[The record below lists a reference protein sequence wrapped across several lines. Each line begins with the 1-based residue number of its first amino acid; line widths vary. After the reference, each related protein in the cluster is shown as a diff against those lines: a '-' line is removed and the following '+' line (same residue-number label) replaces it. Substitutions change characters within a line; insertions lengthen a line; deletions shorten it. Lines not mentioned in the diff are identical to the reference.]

1 MPEKNVIYAHHC
13 TRTAAYFTS
22 APGAFP
28 VYTLQKVV
36 FHTNSTPLHEEVFG
50 DGWYEITFQ
59 TRGTQRYEIE
69 GQIYDLSAGQ
79 GLICF
84 PNERH
89 STSKMPFDKSTF
101 YYMIFDFDKL
111 FNRLGATKEQSEVL
125 RHSFMEAFSHKRIFH
140 FNDTLRKQ
148 FETLFEL
155 YETDSPFQE
164 TLLRNA
170 LSDFF
175 INLIEFSE
183 QKLPAISNRMAPVL
197 QYIENHRDEYY
208 PLSALASLANLSLSR
223 FSAAFTAEFGL
234 SPREY
239 IIRDR
244 ITQAKQLLCTSELS
258 VTDIAMQLGFSS
270 LQHFSGIFRKYT
282 FMTPSQWRKQ
292 VNNKIE

>member
-1 MPEKNVIYAHHC
+1 MPEKSIIYANHC
-13 TRTAAYFTS
+13 TRMAAYFTS

-36 FHTNSTPLHEEVFG
+36 FHANSTPLHEEIFG

-59 TRGTQRYEIE
+59 IRGTQRYEIE
-69 GQIYDLSAGQ
+69 GNIYDLSAGQ
-79 GLICF
+79 GLVCF

-101 YYMIFDFDKL
+101 YYMIFDLDKL
-111 FNRLGATKEQSEVL
+111 FERLGATKEQSEL
-125 RHSFMEAFSHKRIFH
+125 LSHSFKEAFSYKRIFH
-140 FNDTLRKQ
+140 FNDTLRKH

-155 YETDSPFQE
+155 YEADTPFQE
-164 TLLRNA
+164 TRLRNA

-175 INLIEFSE
+175 ISLIAFSE
-183 QKLPAISNRMAPVL
+183 QKLPTTSSRMTPVL
-197 QYIENHRDEYY
+197 QYIQTHRDEYY
-208 PLSALASLANLSLSR
+208 PLSSLASLANLSLSR
-223 FSAAFTAEFGL
+223 FSATFTAEFGL

-244 ITQAKQLLCTSELS
+244 IAQAKQLLCTSELS

-292 VNNKIE
+292 ANKKQ